1 MITNEHHRITTP
13 FANNCNILF
22 MYSPC
27 CIFHCFRLN
36 VVHVFHWQVTYTIK
50 VHRGIFLFVCF
61 CLIIQDLSWETV
73 VSASVLVHRLA
84 LIKFYVFY
92 ISQSF
97 VIRSLSFGILSLIM
111 FCSCHYMPCLY
122 MPHMWAEN
130 S

>member
-1 MITNEHHRITTP
+1 MTGKEK
-13 FANNCNILF
+13 
-22 MYSPC
+22 
-27 CIFHCFRLN
+27 
-36 VVHVFHWQVTYTIK
+36 VFV
-50 VHRGIFLFVCF
+50 
-61 CLIIQDLSWETV
+61 LSEISNPLYTV
-73 VSASVLVHRLA
+73 VSASVLVHCLA

-97 VIRSLSFGILSLIM
+97 VISSLSFGILSLIM